1 MRLKKLMFYGTMTF
15 SLMTTLCLAEEIYI
29 ENDSHSG
36 YVEMDND
43 GNIEGFIEDFKGRSV
58 FIEGELLDNI
68 VDDGSN
74 FYDVDP
80 RNEDFFD
87 QISEFEEDE
96 DFFGQDY
103 EIYLEEE

>member
-1 MRLKKLMFYGTMTF
+1 
-15 SLMTTLCLAEEIYI
+15 MTTLCLAEEMYI

-36 YVEMDND
+36 YVEMNSN
-43 GNIEGFIEDFKGRSV
+43 GNIEGFVEDSEGRSI

-74 FYDVDP
+74 FYNIDL
-80 RNEDFFD
+80 RNKDFFD
-87 QISEFEEDE
+87 QMPEFEEDE
-96 DFFGQDY
+96 DFFEQEY

>member
-1 MRLKKLMFYGTMTF
+1 MTV
-15 SLMTTLCLAEEIYI
+15 LCLAEEIYI
-29 ENDSHSG
+29 ESDSHSG
-36 YVEMDND
+36 YVEADSN
-43 GNIEGFIEDFKGRSV
+43 GNIEGFVEDSEGRSI

-87 QISEFEEDE
+87 QIPEFEEDE
-96 DFFGQDY
+96 DFFGQKY
-103 EIYLEEE
+103 EMYLEEE